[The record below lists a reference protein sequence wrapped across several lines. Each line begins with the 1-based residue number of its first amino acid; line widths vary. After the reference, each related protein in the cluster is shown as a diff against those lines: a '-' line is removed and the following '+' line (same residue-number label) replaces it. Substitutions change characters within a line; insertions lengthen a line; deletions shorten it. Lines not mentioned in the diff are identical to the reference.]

1 MRSGI
6 QIALLIS
13 FTFSIK
19 FSKAQN
25 NNKLEPIK
33 QAVIV
38 SKSEKRI
45 LKINQS
51 YFEGQ
56 YKGELLQQITQ
67 EQLEEVKKYSNPKL
81 CPTCVKQ
88 ALQCLQT
95 LPTKP

>member
-6 QIALLIS
+6 QIAFLIS

-25 NNKLEPIK
+25 NNKLELIK

-38 SKSEKRI
+38 SKPEKRI
-45 LKINQS
+45 LTINQS

-56 YKGELLQQITQ
+56 NKGEFLQQIIQ
-67 EQLEEVKKYSNPKL
+67 EQLE
-81 CPTCVKQ
+81 
-88 ALQCLQT
+88 
-95 LPTKP
+95 